1 MKKNLIKDLVPPI
14 LENVT
19 EPLKWAGPKKLTP
32 DWKKCVALNT
42 RVKEGSDEVL
52 KRFLCF
58 ENEIDDAA
66 KKAIIDKA
74 NDAAHKAKIADVDP
88 KDVKP

>member
-1 MKKNLIKDLVPPI
+1 LKKNLIKDLIPPI

-52 KRFLCF
+52 KRLIL
-58 ENEIDDAA
+58 N
-66 KKAIIDKA
+66 KKFIYNLII
-74 NDAAHKAKIADVDP
+74 I
-88 KDVKP
+88 